1 MSVQII
7 NNASIASGSAQTDG
21 LRAAFVAMAQTV
33 APGAVGN
40 TAAPAAANMQPT
52 TQNLQQAAD
61 TLNQHFAGIRDDLH
75 FTVAHD
81 LGLPVISVVNA
92 DTGEV
97 VWQVPSQQALE
108 AARQVAISGHMLEAK
123 A

>member
-1 MSVQII
+1 MTVQINSI
-7 NNASIASGSAQTDG
+7 NPIAASGAQAERLRTSFFSIANASVPQVTN
-21 LRAAFVAMAQTV
+21 
-33 APGAVGN
+33 AV
-40 TAAPAAANMQPT
+40 PAASATQPT
-52 TQNLQQAAD
+52 TQELQQAAD
-61 TLNQHFAGIRDDLH
+61 TLNQHFSGIRDDLH

-97 VWQVPSQQALE
+97 VWQVPTEQALD
-108 AARQVAISGHMLEAK
+108 AARQVARNGHMLEAK